1 MRYTEA
7 IQNGLTTINKNWQLV
22 LIQMGAMFASFIGFF
37 ILVGIPLAIA
47 FIIFGLDLTE
57 LSRIEDVFRTLRE
70 PAEILSKYF
79 ALVVL
84 VLTSLLLYITVVLA
98 FGIFLFGGSI
108 GVISQ
113 SIEGR
118 IGKFEMRVFFSEG
131 KRLFFPLA
139 GFTSLIGLIFLLVA
153 FVLGL
158 FGGLVSAIV
167 SVAKEQEATLALFL
181 GIFFSLILF
190 VIGLV
195 LVLATLSV
203 TVYGSAIMAMRGAG
217 PMKALK
223 DAVRY
228 VTAHADAFY
237 LYCLVFVGYLFVIF
251 IVASL
256 SYPIGLIP
264 LIGSLMALMYQLAAY
279 VVQSYFGL
287 VMIAAIFCYYHFS
300 TAEVQAGEQTSPQE
314 VATGEGSSAEADTSE
329 SQAHGQ
335 DALPP
340 EKDPNRET

>member
-7 IQNGLTTINKNWQLV
+7 IQSGLKTINRNWQLV

-57 LSRIEDVFRTLRE
+57 LSRIEDVFRTFRE

-108 GVISQ
+108 GVISR

-118 IGKFEMRVFFSEG
+118 IEKFEMRVFFSEG
-131 KRLFFPLA
+131 KRLFFPLV
-139 GFTSLIGLIFLLVA
+139 GFTSLIGLIFLVVA

-195 LVLATLSV
+195 LVRE
-203 TVYGSAIMAMRGAG
+203 IHDR
-217 PMKALK
+217 P
-223 DAVRY
+223 DADRQNVR
-228 VTAHADAFY
+228 HER
-237 LYCLVFVGYLFVIF
+237 F
-251 IVASL
+251 ILLGHCRV
-256 SYPIGLIP
+256 
-264 LIGSLMALMYQLAAY
+264 
-279 VVQSYFGL
+279 
-287 VMIAAIFCYYHFS
+287 
-300 TAEVQAGEQTSPQE
+300 
-314 VATGEGSSAEADTSE
+314 
-329 SQAHGQ
+329 
-335 DALPP
+335 
-340 EKDPNRET
+340 R